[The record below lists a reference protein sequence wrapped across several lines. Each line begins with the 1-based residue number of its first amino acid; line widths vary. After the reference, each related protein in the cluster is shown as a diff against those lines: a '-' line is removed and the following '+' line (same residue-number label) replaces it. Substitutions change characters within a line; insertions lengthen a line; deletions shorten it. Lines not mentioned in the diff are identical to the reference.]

1 MGLHPDVSL
10 AIIAGGHGSR
20 LSGAPKG
27 LLVHQGRSLLSR
39 LLDLAPLVEDVL
51 LVAND
56 PEAYATYALRTVPD
70 VVPDRGAPGGVHTA
84 LLYART
90 EWVLALGCDMPF
102 VTPAVAE
109 VILSERAGDLD
120 IVAFEVG
127 GRIEPLLAVYRAA
140 IAERWGRS
148 LVAEPSFKTLFQAFR
163 SRLLAEDA
171 LRAVDPD
178 MRAIV
183 SINTPG
189 DLARFEIR
197 VASASRGIP

>member
-56 PEAYATYALRTVPD
+56 PEAYATYALRTVSD

-102 VTPAVAE
+102 VIPAVAE

-140 IAERWGRS
+140 IAGRWGRS

-171 LRAVDPD
+171 LRAIDPD

-183 SINTPG
+183 SINTPS
-189 DLARFEIR
+189 DLGRFEIR
-197 VASASRGIP
+197 IPPLSRGAP

>member
-39 LLDLAPLVEDVL
+39 LLDLTPLVEDVL

-109 VILSERAGDLD
+109 VILAERAGDLD

-127 GRIEPLLAVYRAA
+127 GRIEPLLAVYRAD

-183 SINTPG
+183 SINTPI
-189 DLARFEIR
+189 DLGRFEIR
-197 VASASRGIP
+197 IPPPPRGAP

>member
-1 MGLHPDVSL
+1 MGRHPDVSL
-10 AIIAGGHGSR
+10 AIIAGGRGSR

-39 LLDLAPLVEDVL
+39 LLDLTPLVEDVL

-56 PEAYATYALRTVPD
+56 PQAYAPYALRTVSD
-70 VVPDRGAPGGVHTA
+70 VTPDRGAPGGVHTA

-109 VILSERAGDLD
+109 VVLSERAGDLD

-127 GRIEPLLAVYRAA
+127 GRIEPLLAVYRAT

-148 LVAEPSFKTLFQAFR
+148 LAAEPSFRRLFQAFQT
-163 SRLLAEDA
+163 RLLAQDA

-178 MRAIV
+178 MRAVV
-183 SINTPG
+183 SINTPS
-189 DLARFEIR
+189 DLARF
-197 VASASRGIP
+197 GILVPSSSGSP

>member
-102 VTPAVAE
+102 VIPAVAE

-183 SINTPG
+183 SINTPS
-189 DLARFEIR
+189 DLGRFEIR
-197 VASASRGIP
+197 IPPPPRGAP

>member
-1 MGLHPDVSL
+1 MGRHPDVSL
-10 AIIAGGHGSR
+10 AIIAGGRGSR

-39 LLDLAPLVEDVL
+39 LLDLTPLVEDVL

-56 PEAYATYALRTVPD
+56 PEAYAPYALRTVSD
-70 VVPDRGAPGGVHTA
+70 VMPDRGAPGGVHTA

-102 VTPAVAE
+102 VSPAVAE
-109 VILSERAGDLD
+109 LVLSERSGDLD

-127 GRIEPLLAVYRAA
+127 GRIEPLLAVYRSA

-148 LVAEPSFKTLFQAFR
+148 LAGEPSFRTLFQAFR
-163 SRLLAEDA
+163 SRLLAQDA

-178 MRAIV
+178 MRAVV
-183 SINTPG
+183 SINTPS
-189 DLARFEIR
+189 DLARF
-197 VASASRGIP
+197 GILVPSSGGSP